1 MSKQRDDLNEKLR
14 QGFTK
19 RRKTVNWFE
28 DDETD
33 RPRRERRPMPK
44 PSNGKEARDDR
55 TTDRPPRRE

>member
-1 MSKQRDDLNEKLR
+1 MPKRHDDLNDLLR

-33 RPRRERRPMPK
+33 RLRRERRPMPT
-44 PSNGKEARDDR
+44 PRRGKEAGDDR
-55 TTDRPPRRE
+55 TTSRSPRRE